1 MVMKTNALKLSQE
14 VLGRVEVADL
24 RRLARP
30 AVLSLIRLQPRV
42 MRISVSKER
51 LFVTIEDQSSGEIP
65 QPVKITHIG

>member
-65 QPVKITHIG
+65 QPVKITYIG

>member
-1 MVMKTNALKLSQE
+1 MKTNALKLSQE

-24 RRLARP
+24 RRTARP
-30 AVLSLIRLQPRV
+30 PVLSLMQLQPRV
-42 MRISVSKER
+42 MRISVSKHQ

>member
-1 MVMKTNALKLSQE
+1 MKTNALKLSQE

-24 RRLARP
+24 RRPTRR
-30 AVLSLIRLQPRV
+30 AVLSLMRLQPRV
-42 MRISVSKER
+42 MRISMSKDR

>member
-1 MVMKTNALKLSQE
+1 MKTNALKLSQE

>member
-30 AVLSLIRLQPRV
+30 AVLSLMRLQPRV
-42 MRISVSKER
+42 MRISMSKER

>member
-1 MVMKTNALKLSQE
+1 MKTNALKLSQE

-65 QPVKITHIG
+65 QPVKITYIG

>member
-1 MVMKTNALKLSQE
+1 VFTKTNALKLSQD
-14 VLGRVEVADL
+14 VLRRVEVADL
-24 RRLARP
+24 KRPARP

>member
-1 MVMKTNALKLSQE
+1 MKTNALKLSQE
-14 VLGRVEVADL
+14 VLGRVEVADF
-24 RRLARP
+24 RRPMRP

-42 MRISVSKER
+42 MRISMSKDR

>member
-51 LFVTIEDQSSGEIP
+51 LFIKIEDPSSGEIP
-65 QPVKITHIG
+65 QSVKITHIG

>member
-1 MVMKTNALKLSQE
+1 MKTNALKLSQE

-30 AVLSLIRLQPRV
+30 AVLSLMRLQPRV

>member
-51 LFVTIEDQSSGEIP
+51 LFVTIEDQNNGEIP
-65 QPVKITHIG
+65 QPVKIAHIG